1 MSLSDQEQVWK
12 RVSYPSMVTGPLGDI
27 PVLLHQYQLAPSS
40 LALPGTLGSLPSEL
54 QAANP
59 MQGTPPNSQSLQS
72 LPVPYV
78 TSVGMTMALVPSQNS
93 DPGSHF
99 GDSEFARLSPGPGCT

>member
-12 RVSYPSMVTGPLGDI
+12 RVSYPSMATGPLGDI

-59 MQGTPPNSQSLQS
+59 MQGTPPELTEP
-72 LPVPYV
+72 PVPPCPLRDLCWYDH
-78 TSVGMTMALVPSQNS
+78 GAGP
-93 DPGSHF
+93 F
-99 GDSEFARLSPGPGCT
+99 SEL